1 MSIPL
6 YMRKKFN
13 WTCPYCNRDSTIT
26 GFNYSCSI
34 HSFDHNNKDGALEL
48 ITEVIVCPNDAC
60 KEYSITGILKRS
72 NSNLFEPAILQWQ
85 MKPQSFA
92 TPFPDYVPAPIRA
105 DYEEACLIR
114 DLSPKASATLSRRC
128 IQGIIRN
135 YWGISERRLFD
146 EIEAIKDKVDPKI
159 WKAIDS
165 VRSIGNIG
173 AHMENDINLIIDIDP
188 QEAQLLIRLIE
199 ILIKDWYIARHER
212 QEHLESI
219 IGVADEKAVQKQ
231 GN

>member
-1 MSIPL
+1 MLIPL
-6 YMRKKFN
+6 HPRKKFN

-26 GFNYSCSI
+26 ASNYSRST
-34 HSFDHNNKDGALEL
+34 HVFNHNNKDGELEL
-48 ITEVIVCPNDAC
+48 ATQVIVCPNDAC

-72 NSNLFEPAILQWQ
+72 NSNLLEPAILQWQ

-92 TPFPDYVPAPIRA
+92 TSFPDYVPAPIRA

-128 IQGIIRN
+128 IQGIIRD
-135 YWGISERRLFD
+135 YWGISQRNLFD
-146 EIEAIKDKVDPKI
+146 EIEAIKDKVDPII
-159 WKAIDS
+159 WEAIGA
-165 VRSIGNIG
+165 VRRIGNIG
-173 AHMENDINLIIDIDP
+173 AHMEKDINLIIDIDP
-188 QEAQLLIRLIE
+188 QEARLLIGLIE

-212 QEHLESI
+212 QKNLESI